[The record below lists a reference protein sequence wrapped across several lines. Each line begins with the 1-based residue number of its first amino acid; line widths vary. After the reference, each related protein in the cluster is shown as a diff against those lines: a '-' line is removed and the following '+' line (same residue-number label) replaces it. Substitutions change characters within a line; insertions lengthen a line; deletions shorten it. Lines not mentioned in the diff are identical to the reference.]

1 MLQKI
6 FDWYEEHHEIIS
18 AILFIVTITAIGIA
32 FSMTASFVGAL
43 KTMHDM
49 EVQLAAHGVEW
60 ALYTPIP

>member
-1 MLQKI
+1 MLRKI
-6 FDWYEEHHEIIS
+6 HNWYELNHEIIT
-18 AILFIVTITAIGIA
+18 AVLLVLLVVAIGIA
-32 FSMTASFVGAL
+32 FSMTTSFFGAL

>member
-6 FDWYEEHHEIIS
+6 FDWYEEHYEIVT
-18 AILFIVTITAIGIA
+18 AILFIATIMAIGLA
-32 FSMTASFVGAL
+32 FSMTASFFGAL

>member
-6 FDWYEEHHEIIS
+6 FNWYEDHRRTIEPILS
-18 AILFIVTITAIGIA
+18 VLAIVELFIIVLALMALGTTISI
-32 FSMTASFVGAL
+32 
-43 KTMHDM
+43 MHGM

>member
-6 FDWYEEHHEIIS
+6 FTWYEENRTWIEKILS
-18 AILFIVTITAIGIA
+18 VMAIVELFIIVLLIVAIGATVDII
-32 FSMTASFVGAL
+32 
-43 KTMHDM
+43 HEM